1 MLLDQVLHHETL
13 TGPLDAITDV
23 DGVRV
28 GHTTISFGDLRT
40 GVTAVVPSR
49 LPTPAGLFV
58 GNGHG
63 KLVGATQ
70 LSELGTVETPILLTG
85 TLSTFRV
92 ADALVGWLLDRDPSL
107 RSVNPVVGECN
118 DGWLSDIR
126 ARPVTVEHVYRALA
140 EASTGPVAQGNV
152 GAGTGMCALGFKGG
166 IGTASR
172 IAGGATVGVLVQAN
186 FEGRLRFGPRY
197 VDPPAPEPVARAGN
211 SCMIIVA
218 TDADLDARQLGRVAR
233 RAVYGLSRVGAG
245 FTHGSGD
252 YAISFTTGSGASV
265 ADADL
270 SPLFTATM
278 EATEAAV
285 LKSLLAAKTMTGF
298 QGRTVRALMDV
309 YPHLMDELSIVG
321 PPL

>member
-1 MLLDQVLHHETL
+1 MRLHEVLHHEHAP
-13 TGPLDAITDV
+13 GALDAITDV
-23 DGVRV
+23 SGVRV
-28 GHTTISFGDLRT
+28 GHTTVSAGSLQT
-40 GVTAVVPSR
+40 GVTAVLPPA

-70 LSELGTVETPILLTG
+70 LTELGTLETPILLTG

-92 ADALVGWLLDRDPSL
+92 ADALVSWLMEHDPSL

-126 ARPVTVEHVYRALA
+126 ARPVTAEHVYGALTD
-140 EASTGPVAQGNV
+140 ASTGPVAQGNV

-172 IAGGATVGVLVQAN
+172 RAGDVTVGVLVQSN
-186 FEGRLRFGPRY
+186 FDGRLRFGPRY

-211 SCMIIVA
+211 SCMILVA
-218 TDADLDARQLGRVAR
+218 TDAALDARQLCRVAR
-233 RAVYGLSRVGAG
+233 RAVFGLARVGAG

-252 YAISFTTGSGASV
+252 YAIAFSTGPGPQI

-270 SPLFTATM
+270 SPLFAATM

-285 LKSLLAAKTMTGF
+285 LKSLLAAETMTGF
-298 QGRTVRALMDV
+298 RGRTVRALTDAH
-309 YPHLMDELSIVG
+309 PDLMDELSIHTAA
-321 PPL
+321 L

>member
-1 MLLDQVLHHETL
+1 MRLHEAIHHEHSP
-13 TGPLDAITDV
+13 GAYDAITDV
-23 DGVRV
+23 PGVRV
-28 GHTTISFGDLRT
+28 GHTTLSSGDLRT
-40 GVTAVVPSR
+40 GVTAVVPPR
-49 LPTPAGLFV
+49 LPAPAGLFV

-70 LSELGTVETPILLTG
+70 LTELGTIDTPILLTG

-92 ADALVGWLLDRDPSL
+92 ADALVSWLMEHDPSL
-107 RSVNPVVGECN
+107 HSVNPVVGECN

-126 ARPVTVEHVYRALA
+126 ARPITVEHVYGALA
-140 EASTGPVAQGNV
+140 DASTGPVGQGNV

-172 IAGGATVGVLVQAN
+172 VTGDDTVGVLVQSN
-186 FEGRLRFGPRY
+186 FDGRLRFGSRY

-218 TDADLDARQLGRVAR
+218 TDAALDARQLGRVSR
-233 RAVYGLSRVGAG
+233 RAVFALARVGAG

-252 YAISFTTGSGASV
+252 YAISFTAGFGPQI

-270 SPLFTATM
+270 SPLFAATM

-285 LKSLLAAKTMTGF
+285 LKSLLAAETMTGF
-298 QGRTVRALMDV
+298 QGRTVRALTDV
-309 YPHLMDELSIVG
+309 HPHLMDELSISG
-321 PPL
+321 PPG

>member
-1 MLLDQVLHHETL
+1 MQLHEVLHHEHA
-13 TGPLDAITDV
+13 PDALDAITDV
-23 DGVRV
+23 SGVRV
-28 GHTTISFGDLRT
+28 GHTTVSAGPLQT
-40 GVTAVVPSR
+40 GVTAV
-49 LPTPAGLFV
+49 LPPTSPIPAGLFV

-70 LSELGTVETPILLTG
+70 LTELGTLETPILLTG

-92 ADALVGWLLDRDPSL
+92 ADALVSWLMEHDPSL

-126 ARPVTVEHVYRALA
+126 ARPITAEHVYGALTN
-140 EASTGPVAQGNV
+140 ASIGPVAQGNV

-172 IAGGATVGVLVQAN
+172 VTRGGTVGVLVQSN
-186 FEGRLRFGPRY
+186 FDGRLRFGPRC

-211 SCMIIVA
+211 SCMILVA
-218 TDADLDARQLGRVAR
+218 TDAALDARQLCRVAR
-233 RAVYGLSRVGAG
+233 RAVFGLARVGAG

-252 YAISFTTGSGASV
+252 YAIAFSTGPGPQI

-270 SPLFTATM
+270 SPLFAATM

-285 LKSLLAAKTMTGF
+285 LKSLLAAETMTGF
-298 QGRTVRALMDV
+298 QGRTVRALTDAH
-309 YPHLMDELSIVG
+309 PDLMDELSIHTAA
-321 PPL
+321 L